1 MCVDDT
7 VLYIHGKS
15 ATEVATKLSKVMNKV
30 SDWLYNS
37 CLTLNADKTVTM
49 FFTNWCKLKTY
60 PEIVVNWQKI
70 KHVEQG
76 CQTDPVKVEHKNTP
90 DPNQVC
96 SCLVGWLVGW
106 SKSGVFLL
114 GWNENLQPHGPLLDQ
129 FDTPDVEQFKY
140 LGVTLDP
147 TLSFKGHVKK
157 LSNTLKHNL
166 ANFRYIRNSLTIEA
180 SSTYL
185 NAMIISHFFVLYH
198 ILVSGM

>member
-96 SCLVGWLVGW
+96 SCLVG
-106 SKSGVFLL
+106 
-114 GWNENLQPHGPLLDQ
+114 
-129 FDTPDVEQFKY
+129 
-140 LGVTLDP
+140 
-147 TLSFKGHVKK
+147 
-157 LSNTLKHNL
+157 
-166 ANFRYIRNSLTIEA
+166 
-180 SSTYL
+180 
-185 NAMIISHFFVLYH
+185 
-198 ILVSGM
+198 